1 MKVFRKYFYWHP
13 HNSLFLEKED
23 LNPSTTVMVSKAT
36 TGTTITSLV
45 ETSTCARDG
54 HCKINPSQNLRTELA
69 GAEAG
74 TKT

>member
-1 MKVFRKYFYWHP
+1 M
-13 HNSLFLEKED
+13 NA
-23 LNPSTTVMVSKAT
+23 STTVMVSKAT